1 LVMQDIRRVLQV
13 AARRLLVVRLFDS
26 WAWTITF
33 ALGAMILLIVVD
45 RSLAL
50 GLGEMSWRGMP
61 MMAWAGIGS
70 LGLALIAG
78 AAWALITR
86 PREAGV
92 AHIVDERAGLRE
104 SLSTA
109 LCVERESDPWS
120 KAVVESASDKAR
132 RVVVRDAIPIEGPS
146 TWRIPT
152 TAIVVLLLTFFLMP
166 QFDLLGNR
174 AEAQAA
180 ADARQEIEAAVQDA
194 RDTEAQIREIMQRTG
209 LGEEENVPD
218 AELDAELKK
227 PTTPEEIRKQAI
239 RKLTDLNEKLS
250 KQMQSDEAKSLE
262 AVKDLMRRMTTPGQ
276 GELSE
281 FARQLS
287 RGNFDKARQELES
300 LNQKLQNGELS
311 EEQKEQVQKQM
322 ENLAEQMQNLSEQQ
336 SAMQQALQ
344 QAGITPE
351 QAKQLASNP
360 QAMQQALQ
368 QNENLSDAQK
378 QQLQQMANA
387 MQQAASQ
394 CQGMSQA
401 MSQMAQSM
409 SQQGSQG
416 QQGSQQ
422 AMDAMSGQLSTME
435 QMQAEMQAM
444 SDAMGQCQSQM
455 AALGECSGS
464 SPGSGWAASTP
475 GKTGQFSEGS
485 SMAQGSGS
493 GGPGKGN
500 GAGPDA
506 ETADFF
512 YKGEKA
518 NVQNQGGAVIAS
530 RYVFEEQ
537 VKGEARAEF
546 GAAIEQAA
554 EQAAE
559 EIANMNVDPQFRSAV
574 KHYYGRLGERVKA
587 EQAKTQPAKE
597 STSGGETSGG
607 ED

>member
-1 LVMQDIRRVLQV
+1 MQDIRRVIQQ

-26 WAWTITF
+26 WAWTVTF
-33 ALGAMILLIVVD
+33 AVAAVVLVIVVD
-45 RSLAL
+45 RAFALGIGESSWRSMPVMAWVGLGSLAAAL
-50 GLGEMSWRGMP
+50 VAGGV
-61 MMAWAGIGS
+61 WAVV
-70 LGLALIAG
+70 
-78 AAWALITR
+78 TR
-86 PREAGV
+86 PRESGV

-120 KAVVESASDKAR
+120 RAVIESATDKAR
-132 RVVVRDAIPIEGPS
+132 RVVVRDAVPIEGPS
-146 TWRIPT
+146 AWRFPT
-152 TAIVVLLLTFFLMP
+152 AAIVVLLLTFFLMP
-166 QFDLLGNR
+166 KFDLLGNR

-180 ADARQEIEAAVQDA
+180 ADAREEIEAAVQDA

-209 LGEEENVPD
+209 LGEEEPTDD
-218 AELDAELKK
+218 AELDAELTK
-227 PTTPEEIRKQAI
+227 PRTPDEIRKEAI
-239 RKLTDLNEKLS
+239 RKLTDLNDKLS
-250 KQMQSDEAKSLE
+250 KKMDSEEAKSLD
-262 AVKDLMRRMTTPGQ
+262 AVKDMMRRLTTPGH

-311 EEQKEQVQKQM
+311 EEQKEQLQQQM
-322 ENLAEQMQNLSEQQ
+322 QSLAEQMQSLSEQQ
-336 SAMQQALQ
+336 GAMQQALQ
-344 QAGITPE
+344 KAGITPE

-360 QAMQQALQ
+360 QALQQALQ
-368 QNENLSDAQK
+368 NNQNLSDAQK

-401 MSQMAQSM
+401 MSQMAQGM

-416 QQGSQQ
+416 AQQG
-422 AMDAMSGQLSTME
+422 MDSMSGQLSSME
-435 QMQAEMQAM
+435 MMQAEMQAM
-444 SDAMGQCQSQM
+444 SDAMGECQGQM
-455 AALGECSGS
+455 AALGECSGG
-464 SPGSGWAASTP
+464 GSGSSWAQGANKP
-475 GKTGQFSEGS
+475 GMTGQFSQGS
-485 SMAQGSGS
+485 SMSQGSGS

-506 ETADFF
+506 QAADFY

-518 NVQNQGGAVIAS
+518 NVQNQGGATIAS

-537 VKGEARAEF
+537 VRGEATAEF

-559 EIANMNVDPQFRSAV
+559 EIANMNVDPQFRAAV

-587 EQAKTQPAKE
+587 EQAKTSTE
-597 STSGGETSGG
+597 STSGEGTSGG
-607 ED
+607 QD

>member
-1 LVMQDIRRVLQV
+1 MQDIRRVLQA
-13 AARRLLVVRLFDS
+13 AARRLLLVRLFDS
-26 WAWTITF
+26 WAWTVTLAI
-33 ALGAMILLIVVD
+33 AAMVLVIVAD
-45 RSLAL
+45 RALAL
-50 GLGEMSWRGMP
+50 GLGETRWRSMP
-61 MMAWAGIGS
+61 MLAWVGIGS
-70 LGLALIAG
+70 LGLALLAG
-78 AAWALITR
+78 AVWSLVTR

-92 AHIVDERAGLRE
+92 ARVVDERAGLRE

-109 LCVERESDPWS
+109 LCVERETDPWS

-132 RVVVRDAIPIEGPS
+132 RVIVRDAIPIEGPS
-146 TWRIPT
+146 AWRVPT
-152 TAIVVLLLTFFLMP
+152 VAIVVLILAFFLMP
-166 QFDLLGNR
+166 QLDLRGKR
-174 AEAQAA
+174 AEARAA

-194 RDTEAQIREIMQRTG
+194 KDTEAQIREIMQRTG
-209 LGEEENVPD
+209 LGEEEEVPD
-218 AELDAELKK
+218 AELDAELTK
-227 PTTPEEIRKQAI
+227 PKTPEEIRKEAI
-239 RKLTDLNEKLS
+239 RKLTDLHEKLGQ
-250 KQMQSDEAKSLE
+250 QMQSEEAKSLE
-262 AVKDLMRRMTTPGQ
+262 AVKDMMRRLTMPGQ
-276 GELSE
+276 GELTE

-311 EEQKEQVQKQM
+311 EEQKEQLQKQM
-322 ENLAEQMQNLSEQQ
+322 QNLAEQMQNLSEQQ
-336 SAMQQALQ
+336 DAMKQALQ
-344 QAGITPE
+344 QAGMTPE
-351 QAKQLASNP
+351 QAQQLTSNP
-360 QAMQQALQ
+360 QALQQALQ
-368 QNENLSDAQK
+368 NNQNMSDAQK
-378 QQLQQMANA
+378 QQMQQMANA

-422 AMDAMSGQLSTME
+422 AMQAMSGQLSSME
-435 QMQAEMQAM
+435 MMQAEMQQM
-444 SDAMGQCQSQM
+444 SDAMSQCQGQM
-455 AALGECSGS
+455 AALGECNGSGS
-464 SPGSGWAASTP
+464 GMSQSWAASTP

-485 SMAQGSGS
+485 SLSQGSGS

-500 GAGPDA
+500 GVGPDA
-506 ETADFF
+506 QASDFF

-559 EIANMNVDPQFRSAV
+559 EIANMNVDPQFRGAV

-597 STSGGETSGG
+597 GSSESADGQ
-607 ED
+607 D

>member
-1 LVMQDIRRVLQV
+1 MQDIRRVLQR
-13 AARRLLVVRLFDS
+13 AGRRLLVVRLFES

-33 ALGAMILLIVVD
+33 AIAAVVLVIVVD
-45 RSLAL
+45 RALAL
-50 GLGEMSWRGMP
+50 GLGESSWRSMP
-61 MMAWAGIGS
+61 TMAWVGIGS
-70 LGLALIAG
+70 LVLALGAG
-78 AAWALITR
+78 AVWSLLTR
-86 PREAGV
+86 LREAGV
-92 AHIVDERAGLRE
+92 ARVVDERAGLRE

-120 KAVVESASDKAR
+120 RAVVESASDKAK
-132 RVVVRDAIPIEGPS
+132 RVVVRDAIPIDGPRA
-146 TWRIPT
+146 WRVPT
-152 TAIVVLLLTFFLMP
+152 GAIVVLILTFFLMP
-166 QFDLLGNR
+166 PLDLRGKR
-174 AEAQAA
+174 ADAQAA
-180 ADARQEIEAAVQDA
+180 AEARQEIEAAVQDA
-194 RDTEAQIREIMQRTG
+194 RDTEVQIREIMLRTG
-209 LGEEENVPD
+209 LGEDENVSD
-218 AELDAELKK
+218 AELDADLTK
-227 PTTPEEIRKQAI
+227 PKTPEDIRKQAI
-239 RKLTDLNEKLS
+239 RKLTDLNEKLG

-262 AVKDLMRRMTTPGQ
+262 AVKDLMRRLTTPGQ

-311 EEQKEQVQKQM
+311 EEQKEKLTEQM
-322 ENLAEQMQNLSEQQ
+322 KNLAEQMQNLSEQQ
-336 SAMQQALQ
+336 GALEQALQ
-344 QAGITPE
+344 QAGVSPE

-360 QAMQQALQ
+360 QAMQQAL
-368 QNENLSDAQK
+368 ENNPNLNDAQK

-394 CQGMSQA
+394 SQGMSQA
-401 MSQMAQSM
+401 MSQMASSM
-409 SQQGSQG
+409 SQQSGEGG
-416 QQGSQQ
+416 QE
-422 AMDAMSGQLSTME
+422 AMDAMSGQLSAME
-435 QMQAEMQAM
+435 QMQAEMQGI

-455 AALGECSGS
+455 AALGECNGGS
-464 SPGSGWAASTP
+464 GSGWAQGANKP
-475 GKTGQFSEGS
+475 GMTGKFSEGS
-485 SMAQGSGS
+485 SMSMGSGS

-500 GAGPDA
+500 GAGPDG
-506 ETADFF
+506 ESADFF
-512 YKGEKA
+512 FKGEKA

-546 GAAIEQAA
+546 SAAIELAA

-587 EQAKTQPAKE
+587 ERATTQPAKE
-597 STSGGETSGG
+597 DSTESETADDG

>member
-1 LVMQDIRRVLQV
+1 MQDIRRVLQR
-13 AARRLLVVRLFDS
+13 AGRRLLVVRLFES

-33 ALGAMILLIVVD
+33 AIAAVVLVIVVD
-45 RSLAL
+45 RALAL
-50 GLGEMSWRGMP
+50 GLGESSWRSLPTMV
-61 MMAWAGIGS
+61 WVGIGS
-70 LGLALIAG
+70 LVLALGAG
-78 AAWALITR
+78 AVWSLLTR
-86 PREAGV
+86 LREAGV
-92 AHIVDERAGLRE
+92 ARVVDERAGLRE

-120 KAVVESASDKAR
+120 RAVVESAADKAK
-132 RVVVRDAIPIEGPS
+132 RVVVRDAIPIDGPRA
-146 TWRIPT
+146 WRVPT
-152 TAIVVLLLTFFLMP
+152 GAIVVLILTFFLMP
-166 QFDLLGNR
+166 PLDLRGKR
-174 AEAQAA
+174 ADAQAA

-209 LGEEENVPD
+209 LGEDENAPD
-218 AELDAELKK
+218 AELDADLTK
-227 PTTPEEIRKQAI
+227 PKTPEDIRKQAI
-239 RKLTDLNEKLS
+239 RKLTDLNEKLG

-262 AVKDLMRRMTTPGQ
+262 AVKDLMRRLTTPGQ

-311 EEQKEQVQKQM
+311 QEQKEKLTEQM
-322 ENLAEQMQNLSEQQ
+322 KNLAEQMQNLSEQQ
-336 SAMQQALQ
+336 GALEQALQ
-344 QAGITPE
+344 QAGVSPE

-360 QAMQQALQ
+360 QAMQQALEK
-368 QNENLSDAQK
+368 NKNLNDAQK

-401 MSQMAQSM
+401 MSQMASSM
-409 SQQGSQG
+409 SQQSGEGG
-416 QQGSQQ
+416 QE
-422 AMDAMSGQLSTME
+422 AMDAMSGQLSAME
-435 QMQAEMQAM
+435 QMQAEMQGI

-455 AALGECSGS
+455 AALGECSGGS
-464 SPGSGWAASTP
+464 GSGWAQGANKP
-475 GKTGQFSEGS
+475 GMTGKFSEGS
-485 SMAQGSGS
+485 SMSMGSGS

-506 ETADFF
+506 ESADFF
-512 YKGEKA
+512 FKGEKA

-546 GAAIEQAA
+546 SAAIEMAA

-587 EQAKTQPAKE
+587 ERATTPPAKE
-597 STSGGETSGG
+597 DSTENETAGDGEG
-607 ED
+607 